1 MIMKRNIIVSVVL
14 FIIVLSADVFG
25 QPAKE
30 AVMALKDI
38 QIRCETGILYKDYA
52 PALAKAK
59 IPVSIYLDSDA
70 AKNTPNLSEALKMAI
85 THYDNAQKVWDA
97 KYSPDKD
104 KVYNSLCSTFSPVLF
119 DRMTRVYPDIKVT
132 ENSLIITSVPCFN
145 IDEAVQ
151 LIWSKAA
158 LEIGKASDLLAHPEK
173 DIVPESSEKQAGQGK
188 SKDMMPDLQKRI
200 DDLNKENE
208 RQKEENE
215 RLKKELE
222 ELKTK
227 SN

>member
-1 MIMKRNIIVSVVL
+1 MIMKRNIIVSVVF
-14 FIIVLSADVFG
+14 FIIVLSTDVFG

-30 AVMALKDI
+30 AVRALKDI
-38 QIRCETGILYKDYA
+38 QIRCEMGILYKDYS
-52 PALAKAK
+52 PALSKAK
-59 IPVSIYLDSDA
+59 IPVSLYLESA
-70 AKNTPNLSEALKMAI
+70 EAKNTPTLSEALKMAI
-85 THYDNAQKVWDA
+85 THYDNAQKIWDA
-97 KYSPDKD
+97 KYSPDK
-104 KVYNSLCSTFSPVLF
+104 KVYNYICSTFNPTLY

-132 ENSLIITSVPCFN
+132 ENSLLITSIPCFN

-158 LEIGKASDLLAHPEK
+158 GETGKAADLLAHPERETVTEPAEK
-173 DIVPESSEKQAGQGK
+173 KAGPEQ
-188 SKDMMPDLQKRI
+188 SKDTISDMQKRI

-208 RQKEENE
+208 RQKDENDK
-215 RLKKELE
+215 LKKQLE

>member
-1 MIMKRNIIVSVVL
+1 MIMKRNIIVSVVF
-14 FIIVLSADVFG
+14 FIIVLSTNVFG

-52 PALAKAK
+52 PVLAKAK
-59 IPVSIYLDSDA
+59 IPVSLYLESA
-70 AKNTPNLSEALKMAI
+70 EAKNTPNLSEALKMAI
-85 THYDNAQKVWDA
+85 THYDNAQKIWDA
-97 KYSPDKD
+97 KYSPDK
-104 KVYNSLCSTFSPVLF
+104 KVYNYVCSTFNPSLY
-119 DRMTRVYPDIKVT
+119 DRMIRAYPDIKVT
-132 ENSLIITSVPCFN
+132 ENSLLITSIPCFN

-158 LEIGKASDLLAHPEK
+158 GEIGNASDFLAHPERETVAEPVEKKAGPGQSK
-173 DIVPESSEKQAGQGK
+173 DI
-188 SKDMMPDLQKRI
+188 MPDLQKRI
-200 DDLNKENE
+200 DDLIKENE
-208 RQKEENE
+208 RQKDENDK
-215 RLKKELE
+215 LKKQLE

>member
-30 AVMALKDI
+30 SVMALKNF
-38 QIRCETGILYKDYA
+38 QIRCETGILYKDYS

-59 IPVSIYLDSDA
+59 IPVSLYLESA
-70 AKNTPNLSEALKMAI
+70 EAKNTPTLSEALKMAI

-97 KYSPDKD
+97 KYSPDK
-104 KVYNSLCSTFSPVLF
+104 KVYNYICSTFNPTLY

-132 ENSLIITSVPCFN
+132 DNSLLITSIPCFN

-158 LEIGKASDLLAHPEK
+158 GEIGKASDLLAHPETE
-173 DIVPESSEKQAGQGK
+173 PAEKKAGPGQ
-188 SKDMMPDLQKRI
+188 SKDTMPDLQKRI
-200 DDLNKENE
+200 DDLIKENE
-208 RQKEENE
+208 RQKDENDK
-215 RLKKELE
+215 LKKQLE